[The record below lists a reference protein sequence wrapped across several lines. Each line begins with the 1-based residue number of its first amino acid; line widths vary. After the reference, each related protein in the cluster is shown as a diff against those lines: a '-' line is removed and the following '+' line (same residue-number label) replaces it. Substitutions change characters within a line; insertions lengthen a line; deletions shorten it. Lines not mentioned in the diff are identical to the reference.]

1 MIKKLF
7 KSGLEYFTKEEK
19 IDEKTIRVK
28 IWDTAGQEQFKSLTR
43 NFYKNSHG
51 VLICYDVTNRKS
63 FEKIQE
69 WVDSIA
75 DNASANIKMVLV
87 GNKID
92 LTRDVTKDE
101 GKKLA
106 QSYNIPFFETSAKT
120 DEGINECIR
129 KLITDIISDFKPHDE
144 GIKIDTKPDSKK
156 NCAC

>member
-1 MIKKLF
+1 M
-7 KSGLEYFTKEEK
+7 EYFTKEEK
-19 IDEKTIRVK
+19 IDDKTIRVK

-63 FEKIQE
+63 FEKIKE

-75 DNASANIKMVLV
+75 DNASANIKIVLV

-92 LTRDVTKDE
+92 LTRDVTTDE

-106 QSYNIPFFETSAKT
+106 ESYKIPFFETSAKT

-129 KLITDIISDFKPHDE
+129 KIITDIISDFKQNDE
-144 GIKIDTKPDSKK
+144 GGVKLDTKSDEKK
-156 NCAC
+156 KCMC

>member
-1 MIKKLF
+1 M
-7 KSGLEYFTKEEK
+7 EYFTKEEK
-19 IDEKTIRVK
+19 IDDTVVRVK

-69 WVDSIA
+69 WVDSIK
-75 DNASANIKMVLV
+75 DNSNTSIKMVLV

-106 QSYNIPFFETSAKT
+106 DTYNIPFFETSAKN
-120 DEGINECIR
+120 DEGIDDCMRKIIR
-129 KLITDIISDFKPHDE
+129 DIILDFKPADE
-144 GIKIDTKPDSKK
+144 TIKLDTTKIDKK
-156 NCAC
+156 KSCFC

>member
-1 MIKKLF
+1 M
-7 KSGLEYFTKEEK
+7 EYFTKEEK
-19 IDEKTIRVK
+19 IDDKIVRVK

-69 WVDSIA
+69 WVDSIK
-75 DNASANIKMVLV
+75 DNASSNIKMLLV

-106 QSYNIPFFETSAKT
+106 DTYKIPFFETSAKT
-120 DEGINECIR
+120 DEGIDDCMR
-129 KLITDIISDFKPHDE
+129 TLIKDIIADFKHGE
-144 GIKIDTKPDSKK
+144 EAIKLDTLKQDQKK
-156 NCAC
+156 TCAC

>member
-1 MIKKLF
+1 M
-7 KSGLEYFTKEEK
+7 EYFTKEEK

-63 FEKIQE
+63 YEKIQE
-69 WVDSIA
+69 WIDSIA

-106 QSYNIPFFETSAKT
+106 ENYKIPFFETSAKT
-120 DEGINECIR
+120 DEGVNECIR
-129 KLITDIISDFKPHDE
+129 RLISDIILDFKPHDE
-144 GIKIDTKPDSKK
+144 GIKLDTKPDGKK
-156 NCAC
+156 SCAC

>member
-1 MIKKLF
+1 
-7 KSGLEYFTKEEK
+7 LEYFTKEEK

-63 FEKIQE
+63 YEKIQE
-69 WVDSIA
+69 WIDSIA

-106 QSYNIPFFETSAKT
+106 ENYKIPFFETSAKT
-120 DEGINECIR
+120 DEGVNECIR
-129 KLITDIISDFKPHDE
+129 RLISDIILDFKPHDE
-144 GIKIDTKPDSKK
+144 GIKLDTKPDGKK
-156 NCAC
+156 SCAC

>member
-1 MIKKLF
+1 
-7 KSGLEYFTKEEK
+7 
-19 IDEKTIRVK
+19 
-28 IWDTAGQEQFKSLTR
+28 
-43 NFYKNSHG
+43 

-63 FEKIQE
+63 FEKIKE

-92 LTRDVTKDE
+92 LTRDVTKEE

-106 QSYNIPFFETSAKT
+106 DSNKIPFFETSAKT
-120 DEGINECIR
+120 DEGVNECIR

-144 GIKIDTKPDSKK
+144 GIKLETKTDSQKT
-156 NCAC
+156 CAC